1 MLRPACAVGRCQTLV
16 PARSPKSGRYG
27 VRRSLNTAASLAVCS
42 QVTLRWFRMCR
53 RPLPSA
59 SLPLRARGVCALAVD
74 DGAGSA
80 EQPGSQPGSFD
91 SRDEPLK
98 HWELQIHALVV
109 VMISMEHVTSAD
121 LRGETCRLA
130 RYADWGYYGQWAV
143 ALAKVLLRNGL
154 LSVSMLLPALGVSRT
169 VSCKAQ
175 EFQVGQRVRVKR
187 SLRGKPPSSWRR
199 PHLPVPGTLDGACGE
214 VAEILQPR
222 SDPVFFIF
230 CSELGVQVPAEI
242 CYTVKFALADISPGH
257 LESPNPPKGS
267 IRVEVFESWLQQ
279 DDQGEKELQTL
290 EAKSSKSSSKGP
302 KRRSLKQSLKTLTQ
316 EMHDLHSELVSQR
329 RQNKSLPAAK
339 HSHLQRSE
347 VEQAAIDKEGAET
360 PGQRL
365 TEALI
370 EVLTSSGIMG
380 KAALSKAMEV
390 IDSLGMQPL
399 GPRIVARAWSD
410 EEFKRQLLDNANE
423 AIQSLDSL
431 NLEKDRFS
439 HVKVKV
445 VESTDA
451 VHNLVVCTLCSCYP
465 VSLLGLSPSWYKS
478 QEYRLHAVERPRE
491 LLKESF
497 GLEIPPKVEIRVF
510 DSNSDLR
517 FFVLPRRPSNTEGW
531 SEEELMNLVTRDSMI
546 GVAMPTVPEL

>member
-1 MLRPACAVGRCQTLV
+1 
-16 PARSPKSGRYG
+16 
-27 VRRSLNTAASLAVCS
+27 
-42 QVTLRWFRMCR
+42 
-53 RPLPSA
+53 
-59 SLPLRARGVCALAVD
+59 
-74 DGAGSA
+74 
-80 EQPGSQPGSFD
+80 
-91 SRDEPLK
+91 
-98 HWELQIHALVV
+98 
-109 VMISMEHVTSAD
+109 
-121 LRGETCRLA
+121 
-130 RYADWGYYGQWAV
+130 
-143 ALAKVLLRNGL
+143 
-154 LSVSMLLPALGVSRT
+154 
-169 VSCKAQ
+169 
-175 EFQVGQRVRVKR
+175 
-187 SLRGKPPSSWRR
+187 
-199 PHLPVPGTLDGACGE
+199 
-214 VAEILQPR
+214 
-222 SDPVFFIF
+222 
-230 CSELGVQVPAEI
+230 
-242 CYTVKFALADISPGH
+242 
-257 LESPNPPKGS
+257 
-267 IRVEVFESWLQQ
+267 
-279 DDQGEKELQTL
+279 
-290 EAKSSKSSSKGP
+290 
-302 KRRSLKQSLKTLTQ
+302 
-316 EMHDLHSELVSQR
+316 
-329 RQNKSLPAAK
+329 
-339 HSHLQRSE
+339 
-347 VEQAAIDKEGAET
+347 
-360 PGQRL
+360 
-365 TEALI
+365 
-370 EVLTSSGIMG
+370 MG